1 MAARGRP
8 LAWFCSPAKAGVQG
22 GNKRRWRVAHWAPA
36 FAGARSRPCDLGFTL
51 VELMVVLALLGLAA
65 AAVVLTLPAS
75 NGGAVTEAT
84 RFAAR
89 VASLRD
95 RSVIEGRTHGL
106 WVTASGYGFERRG
119 PGREGPAWQPL
130 NDGRLS
136 RDDWR
141 RGTMVSVDGSAQG
154 RLAFD
159 RVGLPGQAMRITF
172 TTGDTTATVTI
183 DAAGEVAVR

>member
-1 MAARGRP
+1 MAARGKHR
-8 LAWFCSPAKAGVQG
+8 ADD
-22 GNKRRWRVAHWAPA
+22 R
-36 FAGARSRPCDLGFTL
+36 GFTL

-65 AAVVLTLPAS
+65 AAVVLTMPAS
-75 NGGAVTEAT
+75 NGGAVAEAT

-89 VASLRD
+89 VAALRD

-119 PGREGPAWQPL
+119 ALAGVGDTYGRAWQPL

-141 RGTMVSVDGSAQG
+141 RGTAVTVNGGAQG

-159 RVGLPGQAMRITF
+159 RVGLPDGTMRIAF
-172 TTGDTTATVTI
+172 TSGDTAAQVTI
-183 DAAGEVAVR
+183 DAAGEVAVK

>member
-1 MAARGRP
+1 MAARARP
-8 LAWFCSPAKAGVQG
+8 SPNDQ
-22 GNKRRWRVAHWAPA
+22 
-36 FAGARSRPCDLGFTL
+36 GFTL

-89 VASLRD
+89 VAALRD

-119 PGREGPAWQPL
+119 AGGDGPAWQPL

-141 RGTMVSVDGSAQG
+141 RGTAVSVDGAAQG

-159 RVGLPGQAMRITF
+159 RVGLPDRAMRIAF
-172 TTGDTTATVTI
+172 TSGDTGATVTI